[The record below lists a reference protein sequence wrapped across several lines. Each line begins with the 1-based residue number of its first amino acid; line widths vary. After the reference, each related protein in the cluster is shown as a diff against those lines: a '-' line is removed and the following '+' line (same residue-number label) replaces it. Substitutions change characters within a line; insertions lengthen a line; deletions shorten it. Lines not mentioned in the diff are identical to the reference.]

1 MSTMINCRSYC
12 IPEWIGS
19 DVGPQC
25 CHLSPDQGDDLVASF
40 DLLINSNE
48 LVCTVH
54 HNNEQLCP
62 LDCPLVCFDR
72 WHLVGE
78 QEVQGE
84 QGCRGWGEACLI
96 SRILSFCKSDENQTL
111 MEDMIST
118 QTNFFPWPKSWPDEL
133 KNLNPTS
140 SKMDLLPSTA
150 PTWPRC
156 SPSGTP
162 RRPPPPPRLT
172 EKTWQVSEK

>member
-1 MSTMINCRSYC
+1 MSAPNAAISPLIKVIIWSPPYLQNDCWQSLNLIINN
-12 IPEWIGS
+12 G
-19 DVGPQC
+19 
-25 CHLSPDQGDDLVASF
+25 
-40 DLLINSNE
+40 NE
-48 LVCTVH
+48 LVCSCAQCTIIM
-54 HNNEQLCP
+54 NNCV

-84 QGCRGWGEACLI
+84 QGCGGWGEACLI

-133 KNLNPTS
+133 KNTNPTS